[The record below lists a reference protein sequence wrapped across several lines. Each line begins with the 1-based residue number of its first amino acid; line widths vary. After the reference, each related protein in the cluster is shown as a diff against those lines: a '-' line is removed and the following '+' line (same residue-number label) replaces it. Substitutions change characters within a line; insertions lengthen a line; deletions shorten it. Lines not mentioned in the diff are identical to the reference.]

1 MNAKGFI
8 LVTALLFLSLMMLLV
23 LSQQQLVWLYQ
34 QSLNR
39 LLHKHQAIHVM
50 EKQLKTIIKKGLL
63 RKWPACLLHS
73 DDANQIMDQL
83 VQGRGCLYVA
93 KGSSYRYFVEELGVF
108 ACMQHVA
115 ENRLYSTHHW
125 RLTMASA
132 DREILQVR
140 FAQLV
145 AEQPCKSPSRLFIK
159 PGILSWRFLL
169 A

>member
-1 MNAKGFI
+1 MNTKGFI

-39 LLHKHQAIHVM
+39 LIHKHQSLHAM
-50 EKQLKTIIKKGLL
+50 EKQLRFILDKGLL
-63 RKWPACLLHS
+63 RKGRACLLHS
-73 DDANQIMDQL
+73 DDVNQVINRL
-83 VQGRGCLYVA
+83 LQGQGCLYVA
-93 KGSSYRYFVEELGVF
+93 KESSYRYFVEELGVF
-108 ACMQHVA
+108 SCMQHVA

-132 DREILQVR
+132 DREILQIR

-145 AEQPCKSPSRLFIK
+145 AEQPCKLQSPVFIK
-159 PGILSWRFLL
+159 PGLLSWRFLL